1 MGRETGARRAKTGG
15 PVCKCPQRRFQTP
28 WPAYGPDWI
37 HMEIRLGDWR
47 VVPMVGEHCWQLQ
60 RRSDK
65 NKRGWTNGVT
75 YPCTLHDAVA
85 ALFERA
91 AKSAGGTFDIG
102 GGSADAILREIDGMV
117 SESIRRIESAAG
129 NAV

>member
-1 MGRETGARRAKTGG
+1 
-15 PVCKCPQRRFQTP
+15 
-28 WPAYGPDWI
+28 
-37 HMEIRLGDWR
+37 MEIRLGDWR

-65 NKRGWTNGVT
+65 NKRGWTDGVT